1 MFGLWHRRLVIL
13 VIGIMGLLT
22 PVPTLHA
29 QEVLNDISL
38 LRCVRQGMRLDALT
52 EMDLPRKIKEQ
63 AFEEIDNS
71 SEDLL
76 ELNDK
81 YRQAYQQMQ
90 SQFAAEERARKTDR
104 LAREAGE
111 LEGERLG
118 RILELEITLRR
129 LLGTSDY
136 GTYREKIKS
145 KLQQRI
151 NELHRRLIPED
162 LEILKFHIPRLEID
176 RDPVNFC
183 PGLPQPGQM
192 LK

>member
-1 MFGLWHRRLVIL
+1 MFRLWHGRLVIL

-81 YRQAYQQMQ
+81 YQQAYQQMQ
-90 SQFAAEERARKTDR
+90 TQFAAEERSRKTDR

-145 KLQQRI
+145 KLQQGI